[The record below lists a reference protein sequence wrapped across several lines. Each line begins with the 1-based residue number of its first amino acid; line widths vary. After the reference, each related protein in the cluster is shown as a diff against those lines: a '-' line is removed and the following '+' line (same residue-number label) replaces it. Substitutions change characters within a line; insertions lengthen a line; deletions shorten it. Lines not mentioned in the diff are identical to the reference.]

1 MLSCTSP
8 ATIALMS
15 ESSLVLIDAHA
26 LIYRAYFAF
35 PPLTTPEGKLVNAVY
50 GFTRILL
57 TSIEDLSPEYI
68 AVAFDLPKPTFRH
81 TQFAGYKA
89 QRKEMPDDL
98 QPQIEIV
105 KQVVKSLNIPD
116 FSVEGYEADDVI
128 GTLARQAS
136 VMNDAGGD
144 PNKVVILTGDRD
156 AFQLVTDDI
165 HVLMPAQGKNP
176 PREFGPSEVKDR
188 MGIRPDQIIDYKA
201 LAGDASDNIP
211 GVPGIG
217 DKTACHLLTVF
228 DSVENL
234 YQEIKDQ
241 TPRVSDKLILK
252 PNVLKKLSEGY
263 ESSVMSKQLATIDQ
277 NVPIQLKLEDCRV
290 AGYDKSQAVELFYSL
305 GFKSLQKLLPKDDF
319 ENGLQDALF

>member
-1 MLSCTSP
+1 
-8 ATIALMS
+8 MS
-15 ESSLVLIDAHA
+15 QDILLLIDAHA
-26 LIYRAYFAF
+26 LIYRAYYAF

-57 TSIEDLSPEYI
+57 TTIEDISPEYI
-68 AVAFDLPKPTFRH
+68 AVAFDLPAPTFRH
-81 TQFAGYKA
+81 TQFVGYKA

-105 KQVVKSLNIPD
+105 KEVVKALNIPN

-128 GTLARQAS
+128 GTLSRQAS
-136 VMNDAGGD
+136 EMNDTTHN
-144 PNKVVILTGDRD
+144 PEKVIILTGDRD

-176 PREFGPSEVKDR
+176 PQEYGPSEVQKK
-188 MGIRPDQIIDYKA
+188 MELRPDQIIDFKA

-217 DKTACHLLTVF
+217 QKTACHLLSTFV
-228 DSVENL
+228 SLENL
-234 YQEIKDQ
+234 LQEIKDQ
-241 TPRVSDKLILK
+241 TSRVQDKTILK
-252 PNVLKKLSEGY
+252 PSVLKKLSDGH
-263 ESSVMSKQLATIDQ
+263 ESAIMSQQLATIDQ
-277 NVPIQLKLEDCRV
+277 QVPIQLKLEDCRV
-290 AGYDKSQAVELFYSL
+290 ASYDKSVASELFEKL

>member
-1 MLSCTSP
+1 
-8 ATIALMS
+8 MS
-15 ESSLVLIDAHA
+15 DSSLILIDAHA

-35 PPLTTPEGKLVNAVY
+35 PPLTTPTGQLVNAVY
-50 GFTRILL
+50 GFSRILL
-57 TSIEDLSPEYI
+57 STIKDIEPEYI
-68 AVAFDLPKPTFRH
+68 AIAFDLPKPTFRH
-81 TQFAGYKA
+81 TQFTGYKA

-98 QPQIEIV
+98 QPQIELV
-105 KQVVKSLNIPD
+105 KQVVTALNIPD

-136 VMNDAGGD
+136 ELNDSGSD
-144 PNKVVILTGDRD
+144 PSKVIILTGDRD

-176 PREFGPSEVKDR
+176 PQEFGPTEVLKK
-188 MGIRPDQIIDYKA
+188 MGVRANQIIDYKA

-217 DKTACHLLTVF
+217 QKTACSLLSDF

-241 TPRVSDKLILK
+241 TPRVQDKTILK
-252 PNVLKKLSEGY
+252 PSVLKKLSEGHD
-263 ESSVMSKQLATIDQ
+263 SAIMSQQLATIDQ
-277 NVPIQLKLEDCRV
+277 HVPIELILESCRV
-290 AGYDKSQAVELFYSL
+290 AGYEKSQAVKLFDDL
-305 GFKSLQKLLPKDDF
+305 GFVSLQKYLPHDDF
-319 ENGLQDALF
+319 ENGVQAALL